1 MICVGERLP
10 EVTFKVMTPDGPANR
25 TMSEVFAGRRVLL
38 FGVPGAFTPTC
49 HCNHLPG
56 YVESFYEIRAR
67 GADAIICTAVND
79 VFVLDAW
86 SRASGANG
94 KIEFLADGNA
104 EFAWAL
110 GLDYDGTPFGLG
122 TRSKRYAMV
131 VDDGVIEAIEVEDA
145 PRNADVSSAAQMM
158 RHLTPRAA

>member
-1 MICVGERLP
+1 MISVGERLP
-10 EVTFKVMTPDGPANR
+10 EAIFKVMTPDGPANR
-25 TMSEVFAGRRVLL
+25 TTSEAFGGRRVLL

-49 HCNHLPG
+49 HRNHLPG

-86 SRASGANG
+86 SRASGADG

-104 EFAWAL
+104 EFARAA

-131 VDDGVIEAIEVEDA
+131 VDDGVVEAIEVEDA
-145 PRNADVSSAAQMM
+145 PKHADISSAAHMM
-158 RHLTPRAA
+158 RHLTSKAA